1 MSKLLFFTLFFI
13 ILMGVLESENI
24 YTFEQLLKDF
34 NYFKNTIYE
43 FFYFESTEVA
53 PWYLITLLIRFLL

>member
-1 MSKLLFFTLFFI
+1 
-13 ILMGVLESENI
+13 MGVLESENI

-53 PWYLITLLIRFLL
+53 P